1 MEATR
6 RRPKV
11 WRTLTSDDDV
21 TLNEWCRR
29 RTFQQIDTDNTSLSH
44 ESRYRTSNVSGNKGS
59 LQVQVC
65 LHEQCHGMG
74 YSALSARHSLDVA
87 ICKFFLSALF
97 SVTGDLCR
105 KVSNSWRHTSSAQPT
120 VCRLL
125 SKMLRLSWVLAVPN
139 LERTTLSPL

>member
-1 MEATR
+1 MAATR

-65 LHEQCHGMG
+65 LHEQCHGHG
-74 YSALSARHSLDVA
+74 
-87 ICKFFLSALF
+87 LF
-97 SVTGDLCR
+97 GSF
-105 KVSNSWRHTSSAQPT
+105 
-120 VCRLL
+120 
-125 SKMLRLSWVLAVPN
+125 
-139 LERTTLSPL
+139 RTTLAWRCNLQVFSLSSFQCHRRFVKKIVRLLTSHFVCTSHGVPITFTMFLILVTWVLSLDNTLFRQD